1 MYAVDVFFYDGT
13 VYLNRR
19 QSLRSNELLT
29 RLLNMDFGWA
39 AGLARELNQ
48 LAHSLRLESD
58 MRQDDIEEYDRR
70 ASRAQQLIRRLDGI
84 AGQLD
89 LYQKSV
95 NPEFLYTD
103 KLFDCL
109 TRSNGFGGR
118 TIEMGRS
125 SPARYAGP
133 CSRRAWTMR
142 WTIPECW
149 IPCPR

>member
-109 TRSNGFGGR
+109 NQ
-118 TIEMGRS
+118 IEWVWR
-125 SPARYAGP
+125 
-133 CSRRAWTMR
+133 
-142 WTIPECW
+142 EDD
-149 IPCPR
+149 